1 MTSQFSKKAVKI
13 DIGDGAAIP
22 LKKDSGLFNAWWLT
36 FFGAIGIIT
45 YLCVTQPEPY
55 WRILTFLP
63 DGIVVTFQVRFPDGP
78 EGDAAREVLPVAARH
93 SHDRLCTVGR
103 TLQLPTS
110 VALRIQ

>member
-45 YLCVTQPEPY
+45 YLWC
-55 WRILTFLP
+55 RS
-63 DGIVVTFQVRFPDGP
+63 GIG
-78 EGDAAREVLPVAARH
+78 
-93 SHDRLCTVGR
+93 
-103 TLQLPTS
+103 
-110 VALRIQ
+110 